1 MARSLRSLPPRGHS
15 RLGSGPAPT
24 EIVVPDLHLLSA
36 GAAKGLLL
44 TLQPEVERDLG
55 VTLHAEFGA
64 VGAMLERLN
73 AGAPCDVIVLTRAM
87 IDALARDERVD
98 AASVRDLGWVH
109 TGVALPNGAA
119 QRADADARS
128 MRAVPDVPALR
139 AVLVPARSIYLP
151 DPERATAGIHALRV
165 LRALE
170 LPDLDARLRTFAN
183 GAAAMAALA
192 EADAHAVG
200 ITQVSEIL
208 YTPGVQLLGAL
219 PAPHGLA
226 TRYSAAAMR
235 GAAGG
240 AMQLLERLSAP
251 SAARWRQQRG
261 FEASAA

>member
-1 MARSLRSLPPRGHS
+1 VS
-15 RLGSGPAPT
+15 
-24 EIVVPDLHLLSA
+24 DLHLLSA
-36 GAAKGLLL
+36 GAAKGLVLA
-44 TLQPEVERDLG
+44 LQAEVEQDLG
-55 VTLHAEFGA
+55 VTLHAQFGA

-73 AGAPCDVIVLTRAM
+73 AGAPCDVIVLTRTM
-87 IDALARDERVD
+87 IDALARDGRVH

-109 TGVALPNGAA
+109 TGVAVPQSATP
-119 QRADADARS
+119 RAIE
-128 MRAVPDVPALR
+128 DVPALR
-139 AVLVPARSIYLP
+139 ALLAPARSIYLP

-192 EADAHAVG
+192 EQPDVQAVG

-226 TRYSAAAMR
+226 TLYSAAATR

-240 AMQLLERLSAP
+240 AMQLLERLCAP

-261 FEASAA
+261 FEAAAG